1 LGKDYIIPVPTITG
15 RGGAAEFQQLVNWC
29 DTTPGG
35 ANVVFD
41 FSSCGRLPLNAV
53 VFLGGFAALIRAR
66 GGTVKVRADT
76 LKTKIFKDLEVN
88 GLLEHLG
95 IKTGR
100 ESPRRMPFEH
110 HAVLDKSRVMNYLE
124 NEWLG
129 AGAVKLSADL
139 RAAIMGNTW
148 EVYANAFDHAESPI
162 GIVNCGTYER
172 SGKRLRLSVMD
183 LGTGI
188 PETIR
193 RYRPLQP
200 IDAQRAMKWAFA
212 QGTST
217 KAEIVGYSRGLGLYT
232 LKEFIKVNKGFM
244 EVFSNDGYVKINH
257 QGEVYRQNNFSISG
271 TFVHISLPADE
282 RFYCFDYEVPKYA
295 PNPAGR

>member
-1 LGKDYIIPVPTITG
+1 LNPPVRTPPQSLISQLLLWLGKDYPVLVPTITG
-15 RGGAAEFQQLVNWC
+15 KGVAEFQQLLSWC
-29 DTTPGG
+29 DTTPRG

-41 FSSCGRLPLNAV
+41 FSTCGRLPLNAV
-53 VFLGGFAALIRAR
+53 VFLGGFAALVRAQ
-66 GGTVKVRADT
+66 GGTVRVLSDT
-76 LKTKIFKDLEVN
+76 LKPKLRKELEVN

-95 IKTGR
+95 FKSGS
-100 ESPRRMPFEH
+100 EAPRRMPFEH

-129 AGAVKLSADL
+129 AGVVKLSSDL
-139 RAAIMGNTW
+139 RAAIMGNAW
-148 EVYANAFDHAESPI
+148 EVYANAFDHSESPI
-162 GIVNCGTYER
+162 GIVNCGTYEQ

-188 PETIR
+188 PDTIR

-217 KAEIVGYSRGLGLYT
+217 KAEIVGYSRGLGL
-232 LKEFIKVNKGFM
+232 
-244 EVFSNDGYVKINH
+244 
-257 QGEVYRQNNFSISG
+257 
-271 TFVHISLPADE
+271 
-282 RFYCFDYEVPKYA
+282 
-295 PNPAGR
+295 